1 MSLTKQTASLRSEDV
16 VHAWYVVD
24 LKDVVLGRA
33 AVKLANLLRGRD
45 RPSYTPN
52 ADCGSFVVVV
62 NASQATLTGR
72 KLDQKMYHHHTNFPG
87 GIKSVPARRL
97 LQRKSEQAIRLAVWG
112 MLPKGA
118 LGRRLITKLKVYA
131 GPVHPHSAQSPVAF
145 AV

>member
-1 MSLTKQTASLRSEDV
+1 MSLTKQTVSLRTDDV
-16 VHAWYVVD
+16 THNWYVVD
-24 LKDVVLGRA
+24 MKDVVLGRA

-62 NASQATLTGR
+62 NAAQCTLTGR
-72 KLDQKMYHHHTNFPG
+72 KMEQKLYHHHTQFPG
-87 GIKSVPARRL
+87 GIKSLPAKAF

-131 GPVHPHSAQSPVAF
+131 GPAHPHAAQAPVAF